1 MGNQDISKF
10 NDHLRER
17 TIQMAATLYWL
28 LKDKKVSWII
38 RPGVNQIIR
47 SSSSVAANFRA
58 ATRARSDAEFY
69 AEFHAKICIVVEE
82 CDETLFWLDYL
93 IRIKVFDVAKT
104 KEIYSEVEQLVRL
117 FNAIKS
123 KMKIKIGGKINVHLP
138 KNVFS
143 KSKPRCY

>member
-1 MGNQDISKF
+1 MENQDKSKF

-17 TIQMAATLYWL
+17 TIQMAAILYWL

-58 ATRARSDAEFY
+58 ATRARSEAEFY
-69 AEFHAKICIVVEE
+69 AKICIVVEE

-93 IRIKVFDVAKT
+93 IRINLLDVAKT

-123 KMKIKIGGKINVHLP
+123 KMKINLGV
-138 KNVFS
+138 
-143 KSKPRCY
+143 KPMNQLR

>member
-1 MGNQDISKF
+1 MENQEKSKF
-10 NDHLRER
+10 NDHMRER
-17 TIQMAATLYWL
+17 TIQMAAALYWQ
-28 LKDKKVSWII
+28 LKDRKVPWII

-69 AEFHAKICIVVEE
+69 AKICIVAEE

-93 IRIKVFDVAKT
+93 IRVNLPDADKT

-123 KMKIKIGGKINVHLP
+123 KMKIGGK
-138 KNVFS
+138 K
-143 KSKPRCY
+143 CEM

>member
-1 MGNQDISKF
+1 MDTMDNQDKSKF

-17 TIQMAATLYWL
+17 TIQMATTLYWQ

-58 ATRARSDAEFY
+58 ATRARSEAEFY
-69 AEFHAKICIVVEE
+69 SKICIVVEE
-82 CDETLFWLDYL
+82 CDETLFWLEYL
-93 IRIKVFDVAKT
+93 IRINFLDVDKT
-104 KEIYSEVEQLVRL
+104 KEFYSEVEQLVRL

-123 KMKIKIGGKINVHLP
+123 KMKIKIEGK
-138 KNVFS
+138 KM
-143 KSKPRCY
+143 

>member
-1 MGNQDISKF
+1 MENQNKSTF
-10 NDHLRER
+10 NGHLRER

-28 LKDKKVSWII
+28 LKDRKVSWII

-69 AEFHAKICIVVEE
+69 AKICIVVEK

-93 IRIKVFDVAKT
+93 IRINLLDVDKT

-123 KMKIKIGGKINVHLP
+123 KMKIKIGGRNCEI
-138 KNVFS
+138 
-143 KSKPRCY
+143 

>member
-1 MGNQDISKF
+1 MENQDNSKF
-10 NDHLRER
+10 NDNLCER
-17 TIQMAATLYWL
+17 TIQMAVKLYLL
-28 LKDKKVSWII
+28 LKDRKVSWII

-69 AEFHAKICIVVEE
+69 AKICIVVEE
-82 CDETLFWLDYL
+82 CDETLFWLEYL
-93 IRIKVFDVAKT
+93 IRINLLDVEKT

-123 KMKIKIGGKINVHLP
+123 KMKLKIGGKKI
-138 KNVFS
+138 
-143 KSKPRCY
+143 

>member
-1 MGNQDISKF
+1 MENQNKSKF

-17 TIQMAATLYWL
+17 TIRMAASLYWL

-38 RPGVNQIIR
+38 RPGVIQIIR

-58 ATRARSDAEFY
+58 ANRARSDAEFY
-69 AEFHAKICIVVEE
+69 AKICIVVEE
-82 CDETLFWLDYL
+82 CDETQFWLDYL
-93 IRIKVFDVAKT
+93 IRINLLDVDKT

-123 KMKIKIGGKINVHLP
+123 KMKIKIGGKKCEN
-138 KNVFS
+138 
-143 KSKPRCY
+143 

>member
-1 MGNQDISKF
+1 MDTVKYQDKLKF

-69 AEFHAKICIVVEE
+69 AKICIVVEE

-93 IRIKVFDVAKT
+93 IRIKLLDVAKT
-104 KEIYSEVEQLVRL
+104 KEFYSEVEQLVRL

-123 KMKIKIGGKINVHLP
+123 KMKIKVVGGQKM
-138 KNVFS
+138 
-143 KSKPRCY
+143 

>member
-1 MGNQDISKF
+1 MENQDKSKF
-10 NDHLRER
+10 NDHLRKR

-69 AEFHAKICIVVEE
+69 SKICIVVEE
-82 CDETLFWLDYL
+82 CDETLFWLEYL
-93 IRIKVFDVAKT
+93 ISVNLLDVAKT
-104 KEIYSEVEQLVRL
+104 EEIYSEVEQLVRL

-123 KMKIKIGGKINVHLP
+123 KMKIKMGGK
-138 KNVFS
+138 K
-143 KSKPRCY
+143 CEM

>member
-1 MGNQDISKF
+1 MDPVIYKDKVKF

-47 SSSSVAANFRA
+47 SSTSVAANFRA

-69 AEFHAKICIVVEE
+69 AKICIVVEE

-93 IRIKVFDVAKT
+93 IRIKLLDVAKT
-104 KEIYSEVEQLVRL
+104 QEFYSEVEQLVRL

-123 KMKIKIGGKINVHLP
+123 KMKIKVKGGQKM
-138 KNVFS
+138 
-143 KSKPRCY
+143 

>member
-1 MGNQDISKF
+1 MENQDRSKF
-10 NDHLRER
+10 NDNLRER
-17 TIQMAATLYWL
+17 TIQMAAKLYWL
-28 LKDKKVSWII
+28 LKDRKVSWII
-38 RPGVNQIIR
+38 RPGMNQIIR

-69 AEFHAKICIVVEE
+69 AKICIVVEE

-93 IRIKVFDVAKT
+93 IHINWLDVDKT

-123 KMKIKIGGKINVHLP
+123 KMKIKIGGKNVI
-138 KNVFS
+138 S
-143 KSKPRCY
+143 DI

>member
-1 MGNQDISKF
+1 MENQDKSTF

-28 LKDKKVSWII
+28 LKDRKVSWII

-47 SSSSVAANFRA
+47 SSSSVAANFRS

-69 AEFHAKICIVVEE
+69 AKICIVVEE

-93 IRIKVFDVAKT
+93 IRINLPDVDKT

-117 FNAIKS
+117 LNAIKS
-123 KMKIKIGGKINVHLP
+123 KMKIKIGGKKCEI
-138 KNVFS
+138 
-143 KSKPRCY
+143 

>member
-1 MGNQDISKF
+1 MENQDKSKF

-17 TIQMAATLYWL
+17 TIQMAAILYWL

-58 ATRARSDAEFY
+58 ATRARSEAEFY
-69 AEFHAKICIVVEE
+69 AKICIVVEE

-93 IRIKVFDVAKT
+93 IRINLLDVAKT

-123 KMKIKIGGKINVHLP
+123 KMRIKIGGNKCEI
-138 KNVFS
+138 
-143 KSKPRCY
+143 

>member
-1 MGNQDISKF
+1 MENQDKATF
-10 NDHLRER
+10 NDQLRER
-17 TIQMAATLYWL
+17 TIQMAAALYWL

-47 SSSSVAANFRA
+47 SSSSVAANFGA

-69 AEFHAKICIVVEE
+69 SKICIVVEE

-93 IRIKVFDVAKT
+93 IRIDLLVIAKT
-104 KEIYSEVEQLVRL
+104 KEIYTEVEQLVRL

-123 KMKIKIGGKINVHLP
+123 KMRIKIGGNKCEI
-138 KNVFS
+138 
-143 KSKPRCY
+143 

>member
-1 MGNQDISKF
+1 METHGKSKF

-17 TIQMAATLYWL
+17 TLQMAATLYWL

-69 AEFHAKICIVVEE
+69 AKICIVVEE

-93 IRIKVFDVAKT
+93 IRINLLDAATT

-123 KMKIKIGGKINVHLP
+123 KMKIKIGV
-138 KNVFS
+138 
-143 KSKPRCY
+143 

>member
-1 MGNQDISKF
+1 MENQNKSTF
-10 NDHLRER
+10 NGHLRER

-28 LKDKKVSWII
+28 LKDRKVSWII

-47 SSSSVAANFRA
+47 SSSSVAANFRS

-69 AEFHAKICIVVEE
+69 AKICIVVEE

-93 IRIKVFDVAKT
+93 IRINLPDVDKT

-117 FNAIKS
+117 FNAIKT
-123 KMKIKIGGKINVHLP
+123 KMKIKIGGK
-138 KNVFS
+138 K
-143 KSKPRCY
+143 CEM

>member
-1 MGNQDISKF
+1 MENQAKSKF

-17 TIQMAATLYWL
+17 TIQMAANLYWL
-28 LKDKKVSWII
+28 LKDRKISWII

-69 AEFHAKICIVVEE
+69 AKICIVAEE
-82 CDETLFWLDYL
+82 CDETLFWLDYQN
-93 IRIKVFDVAKT
+93 RINLLDVDKT
-104 KEIYSEVEQLVRL
+104 KEIYSEVEQLLRL

-123 KMKIKIGGKINVHLP
+123 KMKIKIAP
-138 KNVFS
+138 T
-143 KSKPRCY
+143 PY